1 MPAALITD
9 YMSIARAVI
18 ISGLTRPEIVA
29 LVDDSTI
36 TSSTSVVTGRTMILK
51 SSFNTWYD
59 AYVLAQ
65 RSFADVLIEDPNLE
79 AGTANYLEAT
89 FKQIGDVEFTDIDD
103 PARVLADESEFM
115 TVVGDTAIGL
125 A

>member
-1 MPAALITD
+1 MPVPAITD

-18 ISGLTRPEIVA
+18 ISGLTRAEIVA

-36 TSSTSVVTGRTMILK
+36 ASSDVVVSGRTMIQK
-51 SSFNTWYD
+51 ASFNTWYD
-59 AYVLAQ
+59 DYVLAQ
-65 RSFADVLIEDPNLE
+65 RSFADVLTDGADLA
-79 AGTANYLEAT
+79 AGTTEYLEAT
-89 FKQIGDVEFTDIDD
+89 FKQVGAVEFTDIDD

-115 TVVGDTAIGL
+115 TVVGDTATGL